1 LILETNGENMTQT
14 ISLLEQIKASR
25 ALRDAALS
33 NIEGM
38 TDAELR
44 LALSD
49 SDGASNVDRVLSIAS
64 DNTVDRVLSIASD
77 NTVDRVL
84 SIASDNTV
92 DRVLSIASDN
102 TVARVLSIA
111 SDNTV
116 DRVLSIASASTV
128 ARFQAIKALT
138 VPVVAD
144 LDKRMLEAAEAGN
157 LRMDRWHCGTT
168 HCRAGWAVIF
178 GGDEG
183 AKLEEALG
191 SETAGRLIYEAS
203 TGRMAPDFFASNE
216 AAIADIRRCAGVAA

>member
-1 LILETNGENMTQT
+1 MTQT

-25 ALRDAALS
+25 QLHDAALS
-33 NIEGM
+33 NIESL

-44 LALSD
+44 LAFGNS
-49 SDGASNVDRVLSIAS
+49 ASASTVARVLSIAS
-64 DNTVDRVLSIASD
+64 ASTVDRVLSIAG
-77 NTVDRVL
+77 
-84 SIASDNTV
+84 AS
-92 DRVLSIASDN
+92 

-111 SDNTV
+111 SDDTV
-116 DRVLSIASASTV
+116 DRLQT
-128 ARFQAIKALT
+128 IKTLT

-183 AKLEEALG
+183 AKLEQALG
-191 SETAGRLIYEAS
+191 SEIAGRRIYEAS

-216 AAIADIRRCAGVAA
+216 AAIADIRRCAGVEA

>member
-1 LILETNGENMTQT
+1 VLSI
-14 ISLLEQIKASR
+14 ASDDTVDR
-25 ALRDAALS
+25 VLS
-33 NIEGM
+33 I
-38 TDAELR
+38 
-44 LALSD
+44 
-49 SDGASNVDRVLSIAS
+49 ASAYTVDRVLSIAS
-64 DNTVDRVLSIASD
+64 DDTVARVLSIASAATVDRVLSIASD

-84 SIASDNTV
+84 SIASAATV
-92 DRVLSIASDN
+92 DRVLSIASTS

-116 DRVLSIASASTV
+116 
-128 ARFQAIKALT
+128 ARFQTIKALT

-216 AAIADIRRCAGVAA
+216 AAIADIRRCAGVEA